1 MKFKKSMTLILVAS
15 MLVGSLASCGS
26 KTTSN
31 AGTVDLDKYADMD
44 YDEASAAIYNDVLGE
59 FLHRISGSEGRDQRI
74 REICKDGCCRSKAP

>member
-44 YDEASAAIYNDVLGE
+44 SDEASAAI
-59 FLHRISGSEGRDQRI
+59 
-74 REICKDGCCRSKAP
+74 